1 MANTLK
7 LAIGLIASA
16 SANTIGDISEH
27 FLSSQSSLQLQ
38 QVNKDEQY
46 MIAGS
51 SNQFDLKA
59 LQNELKNDDGYI
71 VAPQN
76 TQSQNLDF
84 HFLLYQKYIDPLCG
98 DSMPDSYGFLYD
110 NELQKCTYIFDKV
123 DFEGTSVQNAE
134 NSTHWTGYTLTLQSH
149 EQKCG

>member
-1 MANTLK
+1 
-7 LAIGLIASA
+7 
-16 SANTIGDISEH
+16 
-27 FLSSQSSLQLQ
+27 
-38 QVNKDEQY
+38 

-71 VAPQN
+71 VAPPN